1 MNYSITNIS
10 LGLLE
15 IFGRYNMKNYL
26 VLYTPGMCGSWL
38 TWLINQHKN
47 FPHYE
52 MNHKNYLNNIGQSTI
67 LDVGCD
73 GADWYIYDHD
83 TTPSQVDAG
92 DREHDNWTIWLE
104 YQKYMTEKN
113 NKLGKNKVNKEIA
126 DFDFKD
132 NRIVRGEQIRNKSLV
147 TKDCVK
153 ALPNHGLFKKG
164 KKAIVD
170 EVLLKKVLDD
180 IGPAKIIVPYFNS
193 SNLTI
198 VKRWAMYMDYHSDV
212 PSRYS
217 TSLWFTLWK
226 EHFEYLQENPYGE
239 NVHYVDIEKLTSG
252 DNNEYLKLC
261 EAIGEEPMDNI
272 QYHLNWYRLNL
283 VNVAAHFDRK
293 NNN

>member
-1 MNYSITNIS
+1 
-10 LGLLE
+10 
-15 IFGRYNMKNYL
+15 MKNYL

-47 FPHYE
+47 FPHYF
-52 MNHKNYLNNIGQSTI
+52 KNLKKYENDMGQSTI

-73 GADWYIYDHD
+73 GADWYIYNHD
-83 TTPSQVDAG
+83 TIPQQVDTG
-92 DREHDNWTIWLE
+92 DLEHANWTIWSE

-126 DFDFKD
+126 NFDFKD
-132 NRIVRGEQIRNKSLV
+132 NRFVRKEQIRNKSLV

-153 ALPNHGLFKKG
+153 PLQNHGLFKKG
-164 KKAIVD
+164 NDTIVD

-180 IGPAKIIVPYFNS
+180 IGPTKIIVPYFNS

-198 VKRWAMYMDYHSDV
+198 VKRWAMYRDYHGTPIKDTPQDELDSWV
-212 PSRYS
+212 
-217 TSLWFTLWK
+217 TIWK

-272 QYHLNWYRLNL
+272 QNHISRYRLNL
-283 VNVAAHFDRK
+283 FNVAAHFDRK

>member
-1 MNYSITNIS
+1 
-10 LGLLE
+10 
-15 IFGRYNMKNYL
+15 MKNYL

-47 FPHYE
+47 FPRYF
-52 MNHKNYLNNIGQSTI
+52 MNHKKYVNDMGQSTI

-73 GADWYIYDHD
+73 GADWYIYNHD
-83 TTPSQVDAG
+83 TIPQHVDAG

-113 NKLGKNKVNKEIA
+113 ARSWPRLGKNKVNKEIA

-132 NRIVRGEQIRNKSLV
+132 NRIVRNKQVRNKSF

-153 ALPNHGLFKKG
+153 PLPNHGLFKKG
-164 KKAIVD
+164 NDTIVD
-170 EVLLKKVLDD
+170 EVLLKKALDD
-180 IGPAKIIVPYFNS
+180 IGPTTKIIVPYFNS

-198 VKRWAMYMDYHSDV
+198 VKRWAIYRDYHGTPLKDAPQDELDSWV
-212 PSRYS
+212 
-217 TSLWFTLWK
+217 TLWK

-239 NVHYVDIEKLTSG
+239 NVHYVDIEKLTSS

-272 QYHLNWYRLNL
+272 QTLISQYRLNL